1 MQPAAAGS
9 RRGPSLPTLA
19 LEPPLRRTLVLCLA
33 LSTLLP
39 AYAGAQGRSRLP
51 ERPRL
56 GPAADTNRAGAYYF
70 QGMILLSSRPAEAA
84 DAFYWATRL
93 EPGWADAWYARR
105 VAMLMARPRL
115 VKIHLK
121 KTRGE
126 SDARALRETDS
137 LYLRALAL
145 DPFVKPQLDARAL
158 QSHLR
163 ELAPRELRETGEA
176 DLIASLAVSSTGPE
190 MQGWAAF
197 ANEGHQRALEAY
209 AEALPASG
217 NRAGIHADRARIFF
231 LTDRPDSSL
240 AEMRNA
246 LAWMGERNGPD
257 LLFRLNS
264 PALLEHSTGVI
275 LERLGDS
282 QGARE
287 AYGRALRADASYYAA
302 HGALA
307 SLAVSAG
314 DSATALREMEL
325 AVSAGGDDAFLR
337 YGYAQ
342 RLAFAG
348 RWAEAEAQLR
358 ETVRIEPFYAPP
370 YALLGGVLE
379 KQGHA
384 APALEQY
391 LAFLEHASRDHV
403 LVGPIRE
410 RIAALGGG
418 AAAAGR

>member
-1 MQPAAAGS
+1 M
-9 RRGPSLPTLA
+9 
-19 LEPPLRRTLVLCLA
+19 
-33 LSTLLP
+33 LL
-39 AYAGAQGRSRLP
+39 L
-51 ERPRL
+51 
-56 GPAADTNRAGAYYF
+56 N
-70 QGMILLSSRPAEAA
+70 SRPAEAA

-93 EPGWADAWYARR
+93 EPGWAEAWYARR
-105 VAMLMARPRL
+105 VAMLMARPGL

-121 KTRGE
+121 KTRSE
-126 SDARALRETDS
+126 RDTRALRETDS

-145 DPFVKPQLDARAL
+145 NPFVKPQFDPRAL

-176 DLIASLAVSSTGPE
+176 DLVASLAVSSTGPE
-190 MQGWAAF
+190 MQGWTAF
-197 ANEGHQRALEAY
+197 ANEGYQRALAAY

-231 LTDRPDSSL
+231 LTDRPDSAL

-246 LAWMGERNGPD
+246 LARTGEQGTSG
-257 LLFRLNS
+257 LLFRLDS
-264 PALLEHSTGVI
+264 RTLLEHSMGVI
-275 LERLGDS
+275 LERLGDLE
-282 QGARE
+282 GARE
-287 AYGRALRADASYYAA
+287 AYGRALREDPSYYAA

-325 AVSAGGDDAFLR
+325 AVSAGRDDAVLR

-379 KQGHA
+379 KQGLA
-384 APALEQY
+384 SPALEQY

-403 LVGPIRE
+403 LVKPIRE

-418 AAAAGR
+418 GAPAGR